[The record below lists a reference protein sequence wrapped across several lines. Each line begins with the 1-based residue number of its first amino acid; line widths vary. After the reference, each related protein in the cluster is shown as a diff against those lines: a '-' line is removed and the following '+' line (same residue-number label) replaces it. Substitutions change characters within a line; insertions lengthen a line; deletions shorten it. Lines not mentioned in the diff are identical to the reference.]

1 MKKFKKMLVALC
13 LCVCVALSA
22 GLVGCADSKT
32 LAEIDD
38 LKAKIEQK
46 DGQIGDLTTSNS
58 QKDAAL
64 AEKDATIAGKNN
76 DINNKDTII
85 AEKDKQIEG
94 LEKDKSDLNAKNDEL
109 TKSNGTLSDANK
121 TLTDTNKNL
130 TDSNNQ
136 KDQTIANNNTEIADK
151 DQKIQDMTLSDIQK
165 MNIMMGGFAYADS
178 LTYIFDGGAP
188 NALLTKTDADS
199 TFTGTSGKFI
209 PYAYYAKPHELF
221 QQMLLW
227 AYNNNIDGTK
237 LVDTCIEMNQSQYD
251 ESSGVT
257 MQYFS
262 RIIVYYTNEK
272 YTFMQ
277 HSFTNADNEKTDEQ
291 SIKIELGMT
300 NGFISSLTIE
310 SKTQIKNAKTG
321 KVNVVYNKSVTNY
334 GYALVD
340 MGEGHGTQPELA
352 TFTFQ
357 VAEYVTD
364 TFNGT
369 VDNTVD
375 FMVAS
380 VAGIID
386 GYPAYAI
393 VKRASMIYGYEL
405 IANSEFSSL
414 VYGTFDPEAAT
425 AEAYKS
431 KAAAQLEIGRISREK
446 VADLSNLEV
455 GQTVNYLDA

>member
-13 LCVCVALSA
+13 LCVCVALSV

-46 DGQIGDLTTSNS
+46 DGQIGDLTTSNG

-76 DINNKDTII
+76 DISNKDTII
-85 AEKDKQIEG
+85 AEKDKQIAG
-94 LEKDKSDLNAKNDEL
+94 LEKDKNDLNAKNDEL
-109 TKSNGTLSDANK
+109 TKSNGTL
-121 TLTDTNKNL
+121 TETNKDL

-136 KDQTIANNNTEIADK
+136 KDQTIADKNNEIADK
-151 DQKIQDMTLSDIQK
+151 DQKIQDLTLSDIQK

-178 LTYIFDGGAP
+178 LTYIFADGAP

-199 TFTGTSGKFI
+199 TFTATYGKFI
-209 PYAYYAKPHELF
+209 PGAFYVKPHEIF
-221 QQMLLW
+221 QQMLVW
-227 AYNNNIDGTK
+227 AYNNYVDGTK

-251 ESSGVT
+251 ESSGAT
-257 MQYFS
+257 MQYIS

-277 HSFTNADNEKTDEQ
+277 HNLTKTNNEITDEQ
-291 SIKIELGMT
+291 TIKIELGMT

-310 SKTQIKNAKTG
+310 SKTQMKNAETG
-321 KVNVVYNKSVTNY
+321 KIDVVYNKSVTNY
-334 GYALVD
+334 GYAQVD
-340 MGEGHGTQPELA
+340 MGEEIGTQQELA

-357 VAEYVTD
+357 IAEYVTD

-380 VAGIID
+380 VAGTID
-386 GYPAYAI
+386 GYPACAI

-405 IANSEFSSL
+405 TANSEFSST

-425 AEAYKS
+425 EGAYKS
-431 KAAAQLEIGRISREK
+431 KAAAQLEIGRISRET
-446 VADLSNLEV
+446 VADLSDLEV
-455 GQTVNYLDA
+455 GQTINLDA